1 MDPLA
6 IMLVAGN
13 LIALVTG
20 FVGLVGWF
28 RRWLRQQVSEPVQM
42 LTTQITQTS
51 ELAQRANDRLDRHL
65 ESHNG

>member
-6 IMLVAGN
+6 VILVVGN
-13 LIALVTG
+13 VIALVTG

-28 RRWLRQQVSEPVQM
+28 RRWLRMQVSEPVQA
-42 LTTQITQTS
+42 LTTRLEQSI